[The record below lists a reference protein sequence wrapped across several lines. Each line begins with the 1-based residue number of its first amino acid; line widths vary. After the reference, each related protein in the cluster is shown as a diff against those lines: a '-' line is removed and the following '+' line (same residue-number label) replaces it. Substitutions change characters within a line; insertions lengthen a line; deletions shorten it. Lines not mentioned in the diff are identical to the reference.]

1 MSVSPTTASVKTES
15 AAPTAFGRNLST
27 FRRALLRW
35 YDANHRDLPWRR
47 TQDPYRIWISEI
59 MLQQTRVA
67 AVLEHYRLFLE
78 RFPDV
83 RALAAAPESAV
94 LAAWSGLGYYRRARM
109 MRQCAQNIAKDHGGH
124 FPETSQSLQ
133 SLPGIGRY
141 TAAAIASIAFA
152 EPIAVVDGNVER
164 VLERIAGRVL
174 PKKEFWQQA
183 QALLEISRPA
193 DFNQSMM
200 ELGALV
206 CTPRQPKCN
215 VCPVRKW
222 CATRGEVPRTQLL
235 QSGQSKKEIWYTL
248 EERAQRIRL
257 IQRPADLSL
266 MAGMWEL
273 PEAPRMTAS
282 QTKSNAGAKEDAT
295 HGIALNSTT
304 RSAMSAANRRK
315 TTAHGVSRGSTS
327 DHGKAPKGRKKHP
340 TAPWRTFRHSI
351 TTTNYTVHV
360 FRGPARAN
368 QGNWVEISKISDLP
382 ITGLTRKILRAAGII

>member
-1 MSVSPTTASVKTES
+1 MSVSPTTASVKAQL
-15 AAPTAFGRNLST
+15 AAPPALVRNLSS

-35 YDANHRDLPWRR
+35 YDANHRDLPWRKTR
-47 TQDPYRIWISEI
+47 DPYRIWISEI

-109 MRQCAQNIAKDHGGH
+109 MRQCAQKIVEIHGGH
-124 FPETSQSLQ
+124 FPETSQTLQ

-164 VLERIAGRVL
+164 VLERLTGRTL

-183 QALLEISRPA
+183 QALLEPSRPA

-215 VCPVRKW
+215 VCPIRKW
-222 CATRGEVPRTQLL
+222 CATRGEVPRTRL

-257 IQRPADLSL
+257 IQRPTDVSL

-273 PEAPRMTAS
+273 PEAMPIAIRAI
-282 QTKSNAGAKEDAT
+282 TKAAAT
-295 HGIALNSTT
+295 GKRRKVHSTT
-304 RSAMSAANRRK
+304 RDQGTAGINQPAAKRRR
-315 TTAHGVSRGSTS
+315 TTAHGASRGSTAYH
-327 DHGKAPKGRKKHP
+327 DQAPKGRKKP
-340 TAPWRTFRHSI
+340 APWKTFRHSI

-360 FRGPARAN
+360 VRGPADAN
-368 QGNWVEISKISDLP
+368 HGKWIAISKISALP
-382 ITGLTRKILRAAGII
+382 ITGLTRKILKGAGII